1 MKPDNW
7 IEYQDKVV
15 DTSRKGQYRENSIPA
30 APLLCMRNSVGFSFH
45 KNILTTF
52 SFSAKRD
59 ETKLN
64 NTCHASADSGS
75 ICAPRRVAYT
85 GAWR

>member
-15 DTSRKGQYRENSIPA
+15 DTSMKGQYRENSTPA
-30 APLLCMRNSVGFSFH
+30 APLHSTRNSVGFSFR
-45 KNILTTF
+45 KNILTIF
-52 SFSAKRD
+52 SFSVKRED
-59 ETKLN
+59 TKLN
-64 NTCHASADSGS
+64 NTCHASADPGS

-85 GAWR
+85 GAW